1 MTYASR
7 KTLLATISPTPYD
20 KPLLL
25 DLVTPAPHRFFLGVA
40 LSGVSLVGSGGAG
53 APYSYSILSGS
64 LPTGLSL
71 NGSTGAITGTPTVQG
86 AVSFVAEV
94 QDSASNVFDHSLTI
108 NIEAALGVLQGGSQP
123 PPGRRDV
130 AYRFAFLVAD
140 LTGST
145 AGITY
150 SVTTGSAP
158 SGLSLSSAGVLS
170 GTPTAGAVGTTTF
183 TVTATKTGAGSLA
196 IPVTMVVLDRMTS
209 GTLTVPNELRFMTK
223 GVPVSAYLT
232 LTSLTSTTTAALVF
246 SIASG
251 ALPSGLTMDAFG
263 LVSGTPDTV
272 TLSTYTQ
279 PTIRVTD
286 PNTQSYIDFTLT
298 APNTFNVAT
307 RLKASAVASTTQF
320 AVVETDGSATSIDY
334 LAAFF
339 GDGSDGDVTINGT
352 NTYSFA
358 GLSAGQNVL
367 SRDVYINNL
376 TITGSGVLTNN
387 FQRGYDIYVSGVL
400 DISAA
405 GANSIIAGGLTPPS
419 GWAFGANGGTGGTG
433 ATGAGGVGGSGTT
446 VAVSG
451 GGIGGGGGGG
461 GGPGDGGAGSTGA
474 AGASGTSGNTTVVCI
489 PRPFNTND
497 ICQTAVTFSP
507 IGGGAGGGGGGG
519 GGGNGIAAG
528 ANGGAGGGGGGRL
541 RIFARSIN
549 RGASTAAGAISAK
562 GATGANGSNG
572 AASGR
577 GGGGGGLGGGGGKIR
592 IVFGELTGSTATNA
606 VDASGGAGGNGGNS
620 GGGTATAGKGGSGGY
635 GGSITLNNLID
646 ATTTVVSGSA
656 GSVNSSQTGG
666 AGGACKSNL

>member
-53 APYSYSILSGS
+53 APYSYSIISGS

-286 PNTQSYIDFTLT
+286 PNTQGYIDFTLT

-307 RLKASAVASTTQF
+307 RLKVSAGISGTSFVTVDDTGTTST
-320 AVVETDGSATSIDY
+320 SDY
-334 LAAFF
+334 LANYF
-339 GDGSDGDVTINGT
+339 GDGSDGNVTISSGT
-352 NTYSFA
+352 TA
-358 GLSAGQNVL
+358 LSA
-367 SRDVYINNL
+367 DAYYDTL
-376 TITGSGVLTNN
+376 TISGTGKLFTNGYTVYCKTLLDLTN
-387 FQRGYDIYVSGVL
+387 
-400 DISAA
+400 A
-405 GANSIIAGGLTPPS
+405 GASAIFVGASSSILPNTVSKTAAHYGADGGAGV
-419 GWAFGANGGTGGTG
+419 AG
-433 ATGAGGVGGSGTT
+433 ATGAGTIGNTGSGPIVGTGTGGQAGSGGSGSSGAGGSVT
-446 VAVSG
+446 VAKSPTYVPNTPPKSVLSNALVSVFA
-451 GGIGGGGGGG
+451 GIV
-461 GGPGDGGAGSTGA
+461 PT
-474 AGASGTSGNTTVVCI
+474 I
-489 PRPFNTND
+489 
-497 ICQTAVTFSP
+497 TANGVYP
-507 IGGGAGGGGGGG
+507 LGGGAGGGSGGS

-528 ANGGAGGGGGGRL
+528 GASGDGGGGGGRL
-541 RIFARSIN
+541 RICARNIARS
-549 RGASTAAGAISAK
+549 GSTAARAIDARGFK
-562 GATGANGSNG
+562 GANGTAG
-572 AASGR
+572 GGSGR
-577 GGGGGGLGGGGGKIR
+577 GGGGAGAGGGGGFADITHA
-592 IVFGELTGSTATNA
+592 GLTGSTATNA
-606 VDASGGAGGNGGNS
+606 IDASGGDGGNGGAA
-620 GGGTATAGKGGSGGY
+620 GGGTSSVGQGGDGGY
-635 GGSITLNNLID
+635 SGMIVVRDLI
-646 ATTTVVSGSA
+646 AGTTTVVNITPSSGHSGST
-656 GSVNSSQTGG
+656 GSVGG
-666 AGGACKSNL
+666 TAQANL